1 MNEKSYPF
9 QISTA
14 NIRYS
19 FESVSEEKIIEK
31 AVVFVET
38 NYPNIYNLALVDIL
52 GDGTESD
59 ITVSNNND
67 LETVMATVIKI
78 IDDFLNKFPDK
89 SVIFQ
94 GSDLRRT
101 RLYRIIISREYESIS
116 QYFKILGLKNGLFH
130 QFESKIEF
138 DAFLICKL

>member
-9 QISTA
+9 KISTA

-19 FESVSEEKIIEK
+19 FESVSEEKVIEK
-31 AVVFVET
+31 AVIFVET
-38 NYPNIYNLALVDIL
+38 DYPNIYNLALVDVL
-52 GDGTESD
+52 EDRTESD

-89 SVIFQ
+89 SVIFR

-116 QYFKILGLKNGLFH
+116 EYFKILGLKDGSFH
-130 QFESKIEF
+130 QFESKI
-138 DAFLICKL
+138 

>member
-9 QISTA
+9 KISTA

-19 FESVSEEKIIEK
+19 FESVSEEKVIEK
-31 AVVFVET
+31 AVIFVET
-38 NYPNIYNLALVDIL
+38 DYPNIYNLALVDVL
-52 GDGTESD
+52 EDRTESD

-89 SVIFQ
+89 SVILEEVIYAEH
-94 GSDLRRT
+94 GCTESLLAVNMRV
-101 RLYRIIISREYESIS
+101 YRNISKY
-116 QYFKILGLKNGLFH
+116 
-130 QFESKIEF
+130 
-138 DAFLICKL
+138 